1 MGKLIE
7 TIDDLPGEGED
18 VLVYYFGD
26 RPKEGAMETG
36 ICTVMLDGER
46 LSFKFEKSG
55 KLKGSGINGI
65 DGDSI
70 YINGRR
76 IEADSDMRYEQFE
89 YGGESYLISAAGK
102 IMKGRTNVKDAD
114 GYYYCTDKKGV
125 VTYYGEERYKK
136 Q

>member
-1 MGKLIE
+1 M
-7 TIDDLPGEGED
+7 
-18 VLVYYFGD
+18 
-26 RPKEGAMETG
+26 
-36 ICTVMLDGER
+36 
-46 LSFKFEKSG
+46 SFKFEKSG

-89 YGGESYLISAAGK
+89 YDGESYLISAAGK

>member
-1 MGKLIE
+1 M
-7 TIDDLPGEGED
+7 
-18 VLVYYFGD
+18 LVYYFGD

-36 ICTVMLDGER
+36 ACTVMLDGER

-55 KLKGSGINGI
+55 KLKGSGINSI

>member
-36 ICTVMLDGER
+36 TCTVMLD
-46 LSFKFEKSG
+46 
-55 KLKGSGINGI
+55 
-65 DGDSI
+65 
-70 YINGRR
+70 
-76 IEADSDMRYEQFE
+76 
-89 YGGESYLISAAGK
+89 GESYLISAAGK

>member
-36 ICTVMLDGER
+36 TCTVMLDGER

-102 IMKGRTNVKDAD
+102 IMKGCTNVKDAD

-125 VTYYGEERYKK
+125 VIYYGEERYKK